1 VRVRREALGVI
12 VRPGVPTR
20 LTVAALALACVFSI
34 NVVSADVWAYAAY
47 GALIAHGADPWSHA
61 YRAAEIAPL
70 HDPLLDAAL
79 RAWDGSLPRD
89 VYGPLF
95 TLPCALIVALTRPFG
110 PGGTILTLRLLA
122 AFGLLACV
130 RLAAGSRPRLATLL
144 AFHPVVLWSA
154 LEGHNDVFWLA
165 LVLLAD
171 RGRRGPA
178 RLGAL
183 IAAAAVKAIALVP
196 LAAAIVRLRARRRV
210 TATAAALGLLV
221 LAYAPLGWSLVTHGF
236 DHGQGAPRIS
246 LVHAAA
252 LADWSSSPLPLVIG
266 LVLAAG
272 GLAAIVA
279 AVRRRDLLAGAALA
293 GWLVLPSPEP
303 WYAIWLIPV
312 VALTGRTP
320 AAAALLA
327 ASFTG
332 LAGYVPDVV
341 AGTALREPAL
351 LGGTMLALYALP
363 LLLALAPAPSPLP
376 LPGPAAQNATPA
388 PSPASTATPAPPT
401 PQPSPSPNLFNYIVA
416 PSPGPSSGPQI
427 VEIALNDRVI
437 HKGGLLLVRVTTS
450 TDVTAV
456 IARTMGHEIIVPQ
469 GAPGYFAGQEQM
481 PSAIPFF
488 LLNRTYQIE
497 FIASTADGRSAVY
510 TMPIRL
516 ER

>member
-1 VRVRREALGVI
+1 MIA
-12 VRPGVPTR
+12 RPGVPTR
-20 LTVAALALACVFSI
+20 LTVAALALACVFAV
-34 NVVSADVWAYAAY
+34 NVISADVWAYAAY
-47 GALIAHGADPWSHA
+47 GALLAHGADPWAHA
-61 YRAAEIAPL
+61 YRTADVAPL

-110 PGGTILTLRLLA
+110 SGGTILTLRLLA
-122 AFGLLACV
+122 ALALLACV
-130 RLAAGSRPRLATLL
+130 RLAARARPRLATLL

-165 LVLLAD
+165 LVLVAD
-171 RGRRGPA
+171 RGRRAPA

-183 IAAAAVKAIALVP
+183 VAAAAVKAVALVP
-196 LAAAIVRLRARRRV
+196 LAAALVRLPPRRR
-210 TATAAALGLLV
+210 AGAAAAALGILV
-221 LAYAPLGWSLVTHGF
+221 LAYAPLGWSVITHGF
-236 DHGQGAPRIS
+236 DHGSGPPRIS
-246 LVHAAA
+246 LIHAPA
-252 LADWSSSPLPLVIG
+252 LAAWSGSGLPIVIG
-266 LVLAAG
+266 LVLAV
-272 GLAAIVA
+272 AAVVALVA
-279 AVRRRDLLAGAALA
+279 AVRRGDLLAGAALA
-293 GWLVLPSPEP
+293 GWLALPSPEP
-303 WYAIWLIPV
+303 WYAVWLVPV
-312 VALTGRTP
+312 VAIAGRTP
-320 AAAALLA
+320 ASAALLA

-341 AGTALREPAL
+341 AGTALRDPAL

-363 LLLALAPAPSPLP
+363 LLLALAAPAPSPMP
-376 LPGPAAQNATPA
+376 LPGPAAPATQTPA
-388 PSPASTATPAPPT
+388 PQPASTTTPAPPT
-401 PQPSPSPNLFNYIVA
+401 PTPQPSATPSLFNYIVA
-416 PSPGPSSGPQI
+416 PAPGPSGAPQI

-450 TDVTAV
+450 ADVTAV

-481 PSAIPFF
+481 PSGIPFF

-497 FIASTADGRSAVY
+497 FVASTADGRSAAF